1 MRLNVSAWSIRRPIP
16 AVVAFAVLTILGVV
30 SFRTMSITRFP
41 NIDIPIVQVLITQ
54 SGAAPSELES
64 QVTKKVEDSVAS
76 LNGVWHLISTVTDGA
91 SSTIVQFNVG
101 SVDID
106 RALNDVKDQIAKI
119 RGDLPRTIDEP
130 IVSRVDIEGLPIVT
144 YAASAPGMSVEQLSW
159 LIDDSVAR
167 DLQSIHGVGE
177 VKRFGGVDREIRV
190 SLDPEKL
197 LALGVTAAAV
207 NEQVRADNVDLGG
220 GRGEVSGQ
228 EQAIRTLAG
237 ARSVA
242 DLAALPIALPGGR
255 KVRLDEL
262 GTIVDGA
269 AEPRTFTRLFDQP
282 IVAFGITRAK
292 GASDVTVDE
301 LIAKRL
307 ATIQA
312 RHPEVTFTKVDT
324 QVDNEIGNYHSTM
337 ETLIEGALL
346 AVLVVF
352 VFLRDIRATIVTAV
366 ALPLSVIPT
375 FWAMQAIGFSLN
387 LVSLLAITLVTGILV
402 DDAIVEIENIVRHMR
417 MGKSAWRAS
426 LEAAD
431 EIGLAVIAISLSIA
445 AIFSPVSFM
454 GGIAGQYFRQFGL
467 TVAIAVLFSLLIA
480 RFVTPVI
487 AAYFLRAPRDEEQTD
502 GPVMRGYT
510 RLVRASVR
518 HRWITLFIGALIFA
532 ASLWS
537 TRLLPSG
544 FIPADDVGRV
554 LLAVELPPGS
564 RLDDTDRVMRTIS
577 EKLRGIPEVRSALIF
592 GGQILGSGS
601 EPRKATLVIN
611 FIHKSE
617 REASQKDLQL
627 RIGAMLADQPDIR
640 YWFLKDNGQRD
651 LSLIVAGPDID
662 VINDTA
668 NQIASEMR
676 GIPIIENPMSTAE
689 LERPELRVEPKRQVA
704 ADLGVSTE
712 ALSETIRV
720 ATMGDIDA
728 NLAKFNA
735 GDRLVPIRVEL
746 DEAARSHVGL
756 LQELRVPTGAGA
768 TTPLSVVAD
777 FSISHGPTA
786 INRFDRT
793 RRVTIEGDLR
803 GDAALGDAV
812 AAIRALPTTK
822 NLPPG
827 VEIRETGDVEV
838 MSEVF
843 ASFAAAMGAGLMMVY
858 GLLVLLFGSFLQP
871 ITILI
876 SLPLSI
882 GGAIIALLI
891 THKSMSMPVVIGIL
905 MLMGIVT
912 KNAIMLVDFAI
923 EEIGRGSS
931 RLDALVEAGRK
942 RSRPIVMTTIAMAAG
957 MFPSALGLGDGG
969 GFRSPMAIAVIGG
982 LIMSTM
988 LSLVFVP
995 AVFTVM
1001 DDIGRLTWRLFSG
1014 LLGQSDE
1021 HAHHEHAPGRAK
1033 PAPPAPARKAR
1044 PTKDAT
1050 VPAE

>member
-1 MRLNVSAWSIRRPIP
+1 MALNVSGWSIRRPIP
-16 AVVAFAVLTILGVV
+16 ATVAFAVLTILGLV
-30 SFRTMSITRFP
+30 SFGSMSVTRFP

-64 QVTKKVEDSVAS
+64 QVTKKVEDAVSN
-76 LNGVWHLISTVTDGA
+76 LNGVWHILSTVTDGS

-119 RGDLPRTIDEP
+119 RSDLPRTIDEP
-130 IVSRVDIEGLPIVT
+130 IVSRVDVEGLPIVT
-144 YAASAPGMSVEQLSW
+144 YAASAPAMSVEQLSW
-159 LIDDSVAR
+159 FIDDTVAR
-167 DLQSIHGVGE
+167 DLQSIRGVGE

-190 SLDPEKL
+190 ALDPEKL

-237 ARSVA
+237 ARSLA

-255 KVRLDEL
+255 RVRLDEL
-262 GTIVDGA
+262 GAVVDGS
-269 AEPRTFTRLFDQP
+269 AEPRTFTRLFDEP

-292 GASDVTVDE
+292 GASDVTVDQRIGE
-301 LIAKRL
+301 RL
-307 ATIQA
+307 AKIQA
-312 RHPEVTFTKVDT
+312 AHPEVTFTKVDT
-324 QVDNEIGNYHSTM
+324 QVDNELGNYHSTM

-346 AVLVVF
+346 AVIVVF
-352 VFLRDIRATIVTAV
+352 LFLRDMRATIVTAL
-366 ALPLSVIPT
+366 ALPLSIIPT
-375 FWAMQAIGFSLN
+375 FWVMDAIGFSLN

-417 MGKSAWRAS
+417 MGKSAYRAS

-467 TVAIAVLFSLLIA
+467 TVAIAVIFSLLVA

-487 AAYFLRAPRDEEQTD
+487 SAYFMRAPRDREQVD
-502 GPVMRGYT
+502 GAVMRGYT

-518 HRWITLFIGALIFA
+518 HRWMTLALGAVIFA

-537 TRLLPSG
+537 TQLLPSG
-544 FIPADDVGRV
+544 FMPADDVGRV

-564 RLDDTDRVMRTIS
+564 RLDDTDKVTRAIS
-577 EKLRGIPEVRSALIF
+577 AKLRAMPEVRSAIIY
-592 GGQILGSGS
+592 GGQILGGGS

-611 FIHKSE
+611 FVHKSE
-617 REASQKDLQL
+617 REATQKELQT

-651 LSLIVAGPDID
+651 ISLIVAGPDID

-676 GIPIIENPMSTAE
+676 SIPMIETPMSTAE
-689 LERPELRVEPKRQVA
+689 LERPELRVTPKRQVA

-720 ATMGDIDA
+720 ATLGDIDA
-728 NLAKFNA
+728 NLAKYNA
-735 GDRLVPIRVEL
+735 GDRLVPIRVQL
-746 DEAARSHVGL
+746 DEAARGRMGL
-756 LQELRVPTGAGA
+756 LQDLRVPTA
-768 TTPLSVVAD
+768 TGGSTPLAVVAD
-777 FSISHGPTA
+777 LSISHGPTA
-786 INRFDRT
+786 INRYDRT

-803 GDAALGDAV
+803 GDTALGAAV
-812 AAIRALPTTK
+812 AAIHALPTAK

-827 VEIRETGDVEV
+827 VEIRETGDVEI
-838 MSEVF
+838 MGEVF

-871 ITILI
+871 LTILA

-891 THKSMSMPVVIGIL
+891 THKAMSMPVVIGIL

-923 EEIGRGSS
+923 EEVGRGTP

-942 RSRPIVMTTIAMAAG
+942 RARPIVMTTIAMAAG

-982 LIMSTM
+982 LIMSTL

-1001 DDIGRLTWRLFSG
+1001 DDLGRLSWRLFSG
-1014 LLGQSDE
+1014 LFGAGE
-1021 HAHHEHAPGRAK
+1021 EEAPEVER
-1033 PAPPAPARKAR
+1033 PRPLTPRPAR
-1044 PTKDAT
+1044 PGKDMPVA
-1050 VPAE
+1050 AE